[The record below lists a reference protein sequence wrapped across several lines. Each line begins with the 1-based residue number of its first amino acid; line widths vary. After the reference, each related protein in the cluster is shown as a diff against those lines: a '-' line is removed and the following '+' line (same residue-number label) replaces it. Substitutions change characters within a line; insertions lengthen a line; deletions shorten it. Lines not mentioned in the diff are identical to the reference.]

1 MENVYKRA
9 LERER
14 KAKLI
19 AEEFIEKRLRELYID
34 NINLYNNLNTQAEFQ
49 KELLDNLVDALFV
62 VDFEGNILKINKEAR
77 RLIGVSKTNSPKNI
91 NEFSTLN
98 RNRIYEHF
106 NKYNSKNNK
115 KANEK

>member
-34 NINLYNNLNTQAEFQ
+34 NLELSKDLSTQAEFQ
-49 KELLDNLVDALFV
+49 KNLIDNLVDALFV
-62 VDFEGNILKINKEAR
+62 VDFKGKILKLNKEAII
-77 RLIGVSKTNSPKNI
+77 LIGSEDSDLPKNI
-91 NEFSTLN
+91 NEFSEIN
-98 RNRIYEHF
+98 KDRIRKIF
-106 NKYNSKNNK
+106 SR
-115 KANEK
+115 EKFITSINGY